1 MKTFAE
7 NLEKIRKDIIGHTVT
22 LPWKGYGSTIFLE
35 LGNLSPLKGKEKRNR
50 GEACISISWDWRVER
65 GHEILFGSSNRGTK
79 IEQGIQ
85 LFKNQIIEE
94 VDITGTVLELEVK
107 LSGGFFLRSMCMCKG
122 ETEWSIRLL
131 NGQYAKSEKGI
142 LIIDQGLG
150 GKVSEKEARVFDL
163 AEKTAKRWAVP
174 AIEPKKG
181 KCRYC
186 QHFICLD
193 GEAHMLDYGVCSSKD
208 SALDGRSVHISSGCP
223 EYIAEKSG

>member
-1 MKTFAE
+1 MTTFAE
-7 NLEKIRKDIIGHTVT
+7 NLEKIRKDIIGLPVN

-35 LGNLSPLKGKEKRNR
+35 LGKLAPLKGRENHSR

-107 LSGGFFLRSMCMCKG
+107 LSRGFFLRSMCMCKG

-131 NGQYAKSEKGI
+131 NGQYAKSEKGM

-150 GKVSEKEARVFDL
+150 GKVSEEENRVFDL
-163 AEKTAKRWAVP
+163 AKKTAQRWAVP

-181 KCRYC
+181 KCWDC
-186 QHFICLD
+186 QYYIRLD
-193 GEAHMLDYGVCSSKD
+193 GNGHMLDYGVCVSKD
-208 SALDGRSVHISSGCP
+208 SALDGRVVHINSGCP
-223 EYIAEKSG
+223 VYASKESN